1 MMAWV
6 SLVLIW
12 RMEQCW
18 TWTGTGEQTD
28 SEEAEQSCW
37 CWLQERNSCRRMVD
51 CLVQEEA
58 GTQQEVVKEVEEVH
72 MVHTHPH
79 MHHKQGHIDQTFI
92 ILLIV

>member
-28 SEEAEQSCW
+28 CEEAEQSCW
-37 CWLQERNSCRRMVD
+37 CWLQESNSCRRMVD

-58 GTQQEVVKEVEEVH
+58 GTQQEVVKEVEEAH
-72 MVHTHPH
+72 MVHTHLH
-79 MHHKQGHIDQTFI
+79 MRHKQGHIDQTFI
-92 ILLIV
+92 ILLII